1 MTQTDLE
8 LILKGILEDLKIC
21 RADLM
26 SEHKETGRLLKLL
39 ERIELGDPTMP
50 ARELARLARSPQ

>member
-1 MTQTDLE
+1 MTQRDLE
-8 LILKGILEDLKIC
+8 VTLRGVLEDLKIC
-21 RADLM
+21 RADLLT
-26 SEHKETGRLLKLL
+26 EHKETARLLKLL